1 MCVSSVCPETASSKT
16 VNAGRR
22 YRGKTNPG
30 CEEQALDPRWPSCRH
45 KEEGEPFEK
54 NPSSSPQSQTTSPS
68 SSLQLWV
75 S

>member
-45 KEEGEPFEK
+45 KEGEPFER